1 MDGDAEVSGQ
11 LPGSISCR
19 DPEQPG
25 YEGNHISLSTTAE
38 AMESPTQL
46 QTGRVVIVEGSP
58 CHSGSIHFQPIPF
71 RSIHASDAVFQR
83 LKVTHSFSPFGF
95 VISQA
100 THLPSDPV
108 CSAVKLHER
117 NKLFPSPTRQ
127 RDGFCFSLPSLG
139 WQRNGLFSQAR
150 FLKAISFEIPG
161 KPIALRTLLSYFFV
175 LQEKTLSP
183 IA

>member
-1 MDGDAEVSGQ
+1 MYSV
-11 LPGSISCR
+11 
-19 DPEQPG
+19 
-25 YEGNHISLSTTAE
+25 
-38 AMESPTQL
+38 
-46 QTGRVVIVEGSP
+46 
-58 CHSGSIHFQPIPF
+58 
-71 RSIHASDAVFQR
+71 
-83 LKVTHSFSPFGF
+83 
-95 VISQA
+95 
-100 THLPSDPV
+100 
-108 CSAVKLHER
+108 VKLHER

-175 LQEKTLSP
+175 LQEKILSP